1 MEAGRKKG
9 TGCGHTSC
17 LGKYLRVC
25 GSEWSVKAKSITS
38 LPITQNND
46 KIFAYPGVDLPSG
59 KVPLNA
65 PARMKGCGS
74 GGRVCMAWEWLVTN
88 GARRAGRPK
97 HISSSSPPSLPK
109 SLSFSPT
116 AICGIPS
123 TSMPLSAHLVFIP
136 LSTQLFPLSCLD
148 HCVQT
153 GGVCL
158 GHWWHSAIRKLD
170 CELLLWVS

>member
-1 MEAGRKKG
+1 MWCFPNPIMTQVEAGRKKG

-17 LGKYLRVC
+17 LGKYQRVC
-25 GSEWSVKAKSITS
+25 GSEWGVKANSIPS

-59 KVPLNA
+59 KAPLNA
-65 PARMKGCGS
+65 AARMKGCGS
-74 GGRVCMAWEWLVTN
+74 GGRVCMAGEWLVVN
-88 GARRAGRPK
+88 GARRAGRP
-97 HISSSSPPSLPK
+97 PPSLPK

-123 TSMPLSAHLVFIP
+123 TSMPLSAHLVLIP
-136 LSTQLFPLSCLD
+136 LSTQLSPLSCLD

-153 GGVCL
+153 GGVF
-158 GHWWHSAIRKLD
+158 R
-170 CELLLWVS
+170 LLIAKRNPETGL